1 MSTYLLRRLAQMV
14 PAVLGITVIV
24 FVLLRV
30 SGDPVVLMLPEDAP
44 REQVAQLRSHLGL
57 DKPLA
62 QQYAIFLGQLL
73 QGDFGSSLRY
83 SNRPVLPLVLE
94 RLPATL
100 ELAGA
105 AVLIAVL
112 ISFPAG
118 LVSAVYRNRWPDTAA
133 TLVSVVG
140 QAMPNFW
147 LGIMLVLLF
156 SVNLRWLPV
165 SGRDGLASLVLPAL
179 ALGTSS
185 AALLTRLMRTSL
197 LEVWNQ
203 DYVRT
208 ARAKGLRPRAVLLKH
223 AARNALIS
231 YTTVLGMQFAGL
243 MAGAVVT
250 EQVFAWPGVG
260 MLAVQAINARD
271 MAVVQAIVIVVALMV
286 MVANLVVDLVY
297 SLIDPRIQYS

>member
-1 MSTYLLRRLAQMV
+1 
-14 PAVLGITVIV
+14 
-24 FVLLRV
+24 
-30 SGDPVVLMLPEDAP
+30 
-44 REQVAQLRSHLGL
+44 
-57 DKPLA
+57 
-62 QQYAIFLGQLL
+62 
-73 QGDFGSSLRY
+73 
-83 SNRPVLPLVLE
+83 
-94 RLPATL
+94 
-100 ELAGA
+100 
-105 AVLIAVL
+105 
-112 ISFPAG
+112 
-118 LVSAVYRNRWPDTAA
+118 
-133 TLVSVVG
+133 VG